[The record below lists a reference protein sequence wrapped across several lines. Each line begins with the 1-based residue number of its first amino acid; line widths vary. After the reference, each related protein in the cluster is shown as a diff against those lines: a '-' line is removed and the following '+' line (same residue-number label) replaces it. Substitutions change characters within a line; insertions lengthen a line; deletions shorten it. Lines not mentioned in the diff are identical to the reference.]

1 MKLVAAA
8 TVLALSTNFAQA
20 SRSARRKQR
29 LTSLYE
35 KSNACFAE
43 SICAK
48 PCAEIADLDSFLG
61 MPGRR
66 CKMCASAKLKK
77 CGHAEADEETVVDL
91 SEKPSASFENEP
103 DSREKCLY
111 EKCGC
116 VGPLHKLNKGEKK
129 ACKMCARK
137 NECFRKQSRDQAAAK
152 LKKSEAA
159 ADVPMSSLI
168 LGHVHNTVD
177 KLPENN
183 NVEQVVKSEVYTADE
198 GISAMESSEAAA
210 IFGMSSTGNR
220 PLRIMSQQQQQP
232 DENETPG
239 LRIPSSGG
247 NPNYPLRMPTNN
259 DKPEPPMSQQTIGR
273 FTFSDKFKR
282 NGWNPFQPED
292 APAEVV
298 DVQPDSEED
307 ADYLDDIYTDSDDMS
322 DALKA
327 GADYEF
333 ETEGK
338 EADFE
343 NDDGVSDYFQFYESE
358 EDEDADY
365 DAEYAENL
373 ENSENLDDDIYT
385 DGGDTRNGAASLD
398 SGSFNPFSNEQHA
411 EVEAWE
417 NPANN
422 ALHHESLIG
431 ELPESMQSSN
441 ANMKQGDSYPTGLAY
456 GKENSEENKYDHK
469 NTRRTQR
476 KSLRKT
482 TKKAKRV
489 GCMSQVA
496 ETCTMCH
503 VPVDGSVESW
513 KVLKGLNK
521 QHDGRK
527 ACMACIN
534 EIKSSC

>member
-35 KSNACFAE
+35 KTNPCFAE

-48 PCAEIADLDSFLG
+48 ACTEVTDLNAFLG
-61 MPGRR
+61 MTGRR
-66 CKMCASAKLKK
+66 CKMCASSKLKS
-77 CGHAEADEETVVDL
+77 CGHATADEEKVVEVA
-91 SEKPSASFENEP
+91 EKPSASFENEP
-103 DSREKCLY
+103 DSREKCLS

-116 VGPLHKLNKGEKK
+116 VEPLQKLNRGEKK

-137 NECFRKQSRDQAAAK
+137 NGCFRKQSRAQAVAD
-152 LKKSEAA
+152 LKKSEAVA
-159 ADVPMSSLI
+159 NVPIQI

-177 KLPENN
+177 KLPENK
-183 NVEQVVKSEVYTADE
+183 VEQVDDSQVYTPDE
-198 GISAMESSEAAA
+198 GISSMDSSEAAA

-220 PLRIMSQQQQQP
+220 PLRIMSQQQQQQP
-232 DENETPG
+232 AETGERPG
-239 LRIPSSGG
+239 LRIPSSGS
-247 NPNYPLRMPTNN
+247 PNYPLRMPQNN
-259 DKPEPPMSQQTIGR
+259 DEPAPAMSQQTIGR

-292 APAEVV
+292 APAGVV

-307 ADYLDDIYTDSDDMS
+307 SDYLDDIYTDSDDMS
-322 DALKA
+322 DALKS

-338 EADFE
+338 EVDFE
-343 NDDGVSDYFQFYESE
+343 NDDGISDYFQFYESE

-385 DGGDTRNGAASLD
+385 DGGTRSGETSLD
-398 SGSFNPFSNEQHA
+398 SGFNPFSNEQHA

-431 ELPESMQSSN
+431 QLPESMQSSN

-489 GCMSQVA
+489 GCMNQVA
-496 ETCTMCH
+496 EACTMCH

-521 QHDGRK
+521 QHDDRK